1 MIDLHCH
8 ILMGLDDGPK
18 QIEDSLALARQAQA
32 QGVTHIVCTP
42 HHMNR
47 SWMNPRTKVAQ
58 AIQDFQALLDR
69 EGIDLT
75 LFPGQELRLH
85 GEILDNIKKGQICFY
100 DEFGKYLLIE
110 FPTGGVP
117 QYTDRVFY
125 ELGIQGIRPVIAHPE
140 RNKAIQKDPEILKD
154 LVERGALGQVTAA
167 SLNGKLGR
175 QVKRLSLDLIE
186 VNLIHV
192 VASDAHHPK
201 RRPFDLAPAYDQ
213 VEKNFGKEVSQRFD
227 QTARDLVNG
236 DPIDIGGVSSVRK
249 KKFLGLF

>member
-8 ILMGLDDGPK
+8 ILMGMDDGPK
-18 QIEDSLALARQAQA
+18 QIEDSLALARQAEN

-47 SWMNPRTKVAQ
+47 SWMNPRPQVVQ
-58 AIQDFQALLDR
+58 AVQSFQSRLDQ
-69 EGIDLT
+69 EGINIT

-85 GEILDNIKKGQICFY
+85 GEILENIKKGEICFY
-100 DEFGKYLLIE
+100 DEFNKYLLIE

-117 QYTDRVFY
+117 QYTDRIFY

-140 RNKAIQKDPEILKD
+140 RNKAIQKNPEILKD
-154 LVERGALGQVTAA
+154 LVEKGALGQVTAA

-186 VNLIHV
+186 ANLIHV

-201 RRPFDLAPAYDQ
+201 RRPFDLAQAYDQ
-213 VEKNFGKEVSQRFD
+213 VEKHFGKVASQRFD

-236 DPIDIGGVSSVRK
+236 DPIDIGGVSSIRK